1 MPDCVAR
8 GSSCSG
14 CESRGVGIHLVPY
27 VREAR
32 KLGAKLVVIDP
43 RTTSLAR
50 QADLHLAPRPGT
62 DLPIALSVHRY
73 LFERGA
79 VNERFL
85 AEHTRC

>member
-1 MPDCVAR
+1 M
-8 GSSCSG
+8 
-14 CESRGVGIHLVPY
+14 PY